1 MGSFKMFLGIFVI
14 VGGVYVSA
22 KVIPPYFENYQFQ
35 DAVKDEATRDTYAP
49 KSENEIRASIF
60 KKAQE
65 YDIPVR
71 EEGIQVHRQGSQ
83 FNGTITIHVPYVV
96 HIDFPGYPLD
106 LNFDASTENRS
117 VF

>member
-1 MGSFKMFLGIFVI
+1 MASFKMFLGIFVI
-14 VGGVYVSA
+14 VVGVYASA
-22 KVIPPYFENYQFQ
+22 KLIPPYFENYQFQ
-35 DAVKDEATRDTYAP
+35 DAVKDEATHDTYAP
-49 KSENEIRASIF
+49 KSEDDIRSAIF

-71 EEGIQVHRQGSQ
+71 QEGIQVKREGSQ
-83 FNGTITIHVPYVV
+83 FNGSIIIHVPYVV

-106 LNFDASTENRS
+106 LNFDASTENKS